1 MNIFV
6 LFIVDININ
15 LYTMTIQQSMS
26 NVLVWL
32 NCYENKKNWWL
43 YYIVPGS
50 WSAYLK
56 LFSLIWNYAIACHK
70 TTHEPC
76 GKGVNGFSFGH
87 YISWNLHYNINF
99 LPYCQGLVFSNFVI
113 GDLNNLCKDFYF
125 WIAYASI
132 TKKKSS
138 DTNL

>member
-1 MNIFV
+1 M
-6 LFIVDININ
+6 
-15 LYTMTIQQSMS
+15 
-26 NVLVWL
+26 
-32 NCYENKKNWWL
+32 
-43 YYIVPGS
+43 
-50 WSAYLK
+50 
-56 LFSLIWNYAIACHK
+56 FSLIWNYAIACHK

-132 TKKKSS
+132 TKKNLQIQNYNDILTIKHYFINETMKNMITFKGIVTDTLVFNEMNILMETFIEKS
-138 DTNL
+138 TP